1 MNKAEIRDIAKH
13 FITYTALGL
22 FIPTDLTKKMDKF
35 TGNQQAYFCELIE
48 IATHAVNEY
57 KENN

>member
-1 MNKAEIRDIAKH
+1 MTKAEIRDIAKH
-13 FITYTALGL
+13 IITYNALGL
-22 FIPTDLTKKMDKF
+22 FIPTELKTKMDKF
-35 TGNQQAYFCELIE
+35 TGNQQAYFCELLE

>member
-1 MNKAEIRDIAKH
+1 MNKAEIRQIARLV
-13 FITYTALGL
+13 ITNNALGI
-22 FIPTDLTKKMDKF
+22 FIPTAITKKMDKF